1 MFSDCTSLNTYNS
14 NDINS
19 IYKCS
24 IGCMLCFVESTD
36 SSCIAGCIDCILIDT
51 DADVNILM
59 FVTDLYPG
67 WRKFSTSGNLLLQYQ
82 NLLRLR

>member
-1 MFSDCTSLNTYNS
+1 MTLTVFTNVVLGVCYVLLNLQIHPVLLAVLT
-14 NDINS
+14 
-19 IYKCS
+19 
-24 IGCMLCFVESTD
+24 VQ
-36 SSCIAGCIDCILIDT
+36 CILIDT
-51 DADVNILM
+51 DAVVNILL